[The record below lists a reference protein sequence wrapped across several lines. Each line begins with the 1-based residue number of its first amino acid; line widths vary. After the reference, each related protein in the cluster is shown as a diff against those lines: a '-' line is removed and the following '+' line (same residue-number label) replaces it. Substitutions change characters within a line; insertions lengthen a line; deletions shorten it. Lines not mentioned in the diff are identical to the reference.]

1 MKMES
6 LEIARI
12 EYKSCLENYKKYKV
26 LYEDYYYTPNSL
38 ISKRSIKLIN
48 NKMEHYYKVLETLVK
63 IFGEDIRK
71 D

>member
-1 MKMES
+1 MKIES

-12 EYKSCLENYKKYKV
+12 EYKSCLENYKKYKE
-26 LYEDYYYTPNSL
+26 LYEDYYYTPNSF
-38 ISKRSIKLIN
+38 ISKRSIKLIT
-48 NKMEHYYKVLETLVK
+48 NKMEHYYKVLEILVK